1 MTPREK
7 HSISSVMQSIGRRY
21 VQYINQ
27 TYRRTGTLWEGRHK
41 ASLVDEEN
49 YLLTCMRY
57 IELNPV
63 RANLV
68 AHPSEYRWSSYRCNA
83 NIEENKLIFRHHT
96 YESLGLSREAR
107 AQAYRSL
114 SGPQLKPDEVTLIRQ
129 SATFSMPVGNSR
141 FKQQIEKALNRK
153 IGYAQRGR
161 PIKD

>member
-1 MTPREK
+1 MTNHVLLFMTPIKR

-63 RANLV
+63 GANLV
-68 AHPSEYRWSSYRCNA
+68 SHPSEYRWSSR
-83 NIEENKLIFRHHT
+83 L
-96 YESLGLSREAR
+96 
-107 AQAYRSL
+107 
-114 SGPQLKPDEVTLIRQ
+114 
-129 SATFSMPVGNSR
+129 
-141 FKQQIEKALNRK
+141 
-153 IGYAQRGR
+153 
-161 PIKD
+161 

>member
-1 MTPREK
+1 M
-7 HSISSVMQSIGRRY
+7 SIWRIIQNVNNDFSSVDCAH
-21 VQYINQ
+21 N
-27 TYRRTGTLWEGRHK
+27 K

-63 RANLV
+63 RANLES
-68 AHPSEYRWSSYRCNA
+68 HPSEYRWSSYRCNA
-83 NIEENKLIFRHHT
+83 KNEENKLIFRHDT
-96 YESLGLSREAR
+96 YDSLGLSRDEH

-114 SGPQLKPDEVTLIRQ
+114 VSLKLEPHDVTLIRQ
-129 SATFSMPVGNSR
+129 SATFSMPVRSSR
-141 FKQQIEKALNRK
+141 FKKQIEKALNRK